1 MADLRKI
8 LVVDDAADIRMLA
21 KLALEK
27 IGGFEVAVCGS
38 GEEAPAVAR
47 AFAPDLVLLD
57 VMMPGWDGP
66 RTLAELHAIPELA
79 SLPCAFFTARQ
90 EAGEVERLQELGC
103 IGIITKPFD
112 AMKLGTM
119 VRELWQA
126 GRG

>member
-1 MADLRKI
+1 MAELRKI

-27 IGGFEVAVCGS
+27 VGGFAVTVCAS
-38 GEEAPAVAR
+38 GEDAVGAAR
-47 AFAPDLVLLD
+47 TLRPDLVLLD

-66 RTLAELHAIPELA
+66 RTLAELHAMPDLA

-90 EAGEVERLQELGC
+90 EAGEMERLRALGC

-112 AMKLGTM
+112 AMTLAAT
-119 VRELWQA
+119 VRDLWQDHC
-126 GRG
+126 G